1 MKIDFPHKQSA
12 HCENGVVSNLMRFH
26 GCEFDEPMVFGIG
39 SGIFF
44 SHFPFIKL
52 NGIPVTSYRIL
63 PGAIF
68 NRFTRRLGIQMV
80 SKTYSNQQQ
89 AMLELDKMLE
99 KGQPVGMLSSVFY
112 LTYLPEAYRF
122 HFNAHN
128 IVVYGKEGNDYLVSD
143 PVMDSTT
150 SISATDL
157 LRARFAKGMPE
168 PRGKMYYPV
177 TIPKELH
184 LEQAIWLG
192 MKRAG
197 FDIAEIPVPIF
208 GVNGMRF
215 LARKLRTWP
224 KKLGSRKSIQYL
236 GNIVRM
242 QEEIG
247 TGGAGFRFIYAAF
260 LDRASAILN
269 NHELFELSKELTITG
284 DKWRHFAYHAGRI
297 CKSRKSDLLS
307 FAELS
312 DIILQCADEESAL
325 FGRLYQLAKEHDKRF
340 VYS

>member
-12 HCENGVVSNLMRFH
+12 HCENGVVANLMRFQ
-26 GCEFDEPMVFGIG
+26 GYDFDEPMVFGIG

-44 SHFPFIKL
+44 SYFPFIKM

-68 NRFTRRLGIQMV
+68 SRFTRRLGIKV
-80 SKTYSNQQQ
+80 ESHTYSSKEKATYELD
-89 AMLELDKMLE
+89 AMLDK
-99 KGQPVGMLSSVFY
+99 GVPVGMLSSVFY
-112 LTYLPEAYRF
+112 LTYLPDAYRF

-128 IVVYGKEGNDYLVSD
+128 IVVYGKEGNDYLISD
-143 PVMDSTT
+143 PVMDYTT
-150 SISATDL
+150 TISSEDL
-157 LRARFAKGMPE
+157 LRARFAKGVPE
-168 PRGKMYYPV
+168 PKGKMYYPV
-177 TIPKELH
+177 ILPKEYN

-192 MKRAG
+192 IKRAG
-197 FDIAEIPVPIF
+197 FDIAEMPIPIF
-208 GVNGMRF
+208 GAKGMRYM
-215 LARKLRTWP
+215 ANRLRTWP
-224 KKLGSRKSIQYL
+224 EKLGNKKSIQYL
-236 GNIVRM
+236 GNVVRM

-260 LDRASAILN
+260 LDKASKIVQN
-269 NHELFELSKELTITG
+269 DELFELSKQLTATG
-284 DKWRHFAYHAGRI
+284 DKWRDFAYHAGRV

-312 DIILQCADEESAL
+312 DIIFQCADEETRI
-325 FGRLYQLAKEHDKRF
+325 FGRLYQIAREHDKRF